1 MNIVEFA
8 LKFKDMA
15 STDLHKFSNQARST
29 FTQAKSFAE
38 NLTGQNKA
46 VGQSYNEI
54 QRQIKAVEN
63 TLRSSNVPS
72 QIKAARK
79 ELADLQKQASK
90 HPSKLG
96 AKDESGSAGAMG
108 LGALSRFAA
117 PAALLAIG
125 YKAAEGIG
133 TAINKGLERQT
144 IETSFS
150 VLTGSEESGKA
161 LSKQL
166 VDLQKNTILG
176 GEVFQNAQTMLGFG
190 FKDTEVLSNMKM
202 LGDVSMGNADK
213 LGSLTLAFS
222 QVRAAGKM
230 QGQDMLQF
238 VTAGFNPLDQIAK
251 STGKSFEQLK
261 DEMAAGNISFEM
273 VQQAFKDATSEGG
286 KFNGMLDKIAQTD
299 AGKAAAL
306 DGAINELVVNFGKA
320 MMPLKSL
327 ATDIGVAMLPM
338 VEELLPPLT
347 SGIKW
352 FVGMLREA
360 KPYFVE
366 MLAPA
371 VNFIRKITADT
382 SGWMGYLTSIK
393 EVFVNSIYPFIKKI
407 SEVIWDVVGQIIE
420 FVKNSEILKDVFG
433 LIAWTVGKV
442 FDVVGWIVDK
452 WKWLF
457 DNVIMPMYKVMDDI
471 YKWIKGV
478 DGTEVKIKTVNTQTE
493 EEKKQD
499 KANTEVLKEIERAS
513 KETKTASKDAES
525 TIASG
530 GPRTINISVQ
540 KFFDNLNINSANLPE
555 AVNDVEGKFLEMFA
569 RILVQGATSA

>member
-38 NLTGQNKA
+38 NLTGHNKA

-79 ELADLQKQASK
+79 ELADLQKQAK
-90 HPSKLG
+90 NHPSKLG
-96 AKDESGSAGAMG
+96 GKDESGSAGFMG
-108 LGALSRFAA
+108 LGALSKFAA
-117 PAALLAIG
+117 PAAILAVG

-133 TAINKGLERQT
+133 AAINKGLERQT

-176 GEVFQNAQTMLGFG
+176 SEVFQNAQTMLGFG

-238 VTAGFNPLDQIAK
+238 INAGFNPLEQIAK
-251 STGKSFEQLK
+251 STGKSMGQLK
-261 DEMAAGNISFEM
+261 DEMAAGNISFSM
-273 VQQAFKDATSEGG
+273 VQKAFKDATSEGG
-286 KFNGMLDKIAQTD
+286 KFNNMLETIAKTD
-299 AGKAAAL
+299 AGKKQAQA
-306 DGAINELVVNFGKA
+306 GAWDEVAIGFGKA
-320 MMPLKSL
+320 FMPIQTLI
-327 ATDIGVAMLPM
+327 TDIGAS
-338 VEELLPPLT
+338 LLPIVEQIIPPIAE
-347 SGIKW
+347 GVKF
-352 FVGMLREA
+352 FVGMLRSA

-366 MLAPA
+366 ILSPA
-371 VNFIRKITADT
+371 VNMIRKITEDT
-382 SGWMGYLTSIK
+382 SGWMGYLTTIK
-393 EVFVNSIYPFIKKI
+393 ELFVNNIYPYMKKI
-407 SEVIWDVVGQIIE
+407 FEVVFDVVGQIIQ
-420 FVKNSEILKDVFG
+420 FVAKSEILKDVFK
-433 LIAWTVGKV
+433 LIAWFVGEMFDTVSWV
-442 FDVVGWIVDK
+442 VDK
-452 WKWLF
+452 LKWLF
-457 DNVIMPMYKVMDDI
+457 DNVVMPILNGLDTA

-478 DGTEVKIKTVNTQTE
+478 DGTDVKITSVSKKPTD
-493 EEKKQD
+493 EKKQD
-499 KANTEVLKEIERAS
+499 QSNTDILKDIATNTSANV
-513 KETKTASKDAES
+513 ETAKSAES
-525 TIASG
+525 AITGG
-530 GPRTINISVQ
+530 GPRTINITVP
-540 KFFDNLNINSANLPE
+540 KFFDTLNINSASLPE
-555 AVNDVEGKFLEMFA
+555 AVNDVEGKILEMFA
-569 RILVQGATSA
+569 RILAQGATSV